1 MSGFFFLKHKTEYE
15 VRMSDWSSD
24 VCSSDLVAQ
33 RDAAWCCRK
42 GTAAMM
48 HEFEDRDDPKPPH
61 PWRNFALMTGATIA
75 VVFLIVNVIRGLTG
89 HGWNWRSE
97 EHTSELQSL
106 MRISYAVCGL
116 KKKNRQN
123 PPDQNLRQQAL
134 RVANDGI

>member
-1 MSGFFFLKHKTEYE
+1 
-15 VRMSDWSSD
+15 
-24 VCSSDLVAQ
+24 
-33 RDAAWCCRK
+33 
-42 GTAAMM
+42 MM

-106 MRISYAVCGL
+106 MRISYAVFCL
-116 KKKNRQN
+116 KKKKRIQERKGENGRCRKKHKTTKRIKVN
-123 PPDQNLRQQAL
+123 K
-134 RVANDGI
+134 

>member
-1 MSGFFFLKHKTEYE
+1 
-15 VRMSDWSSD
+15 
-24 VCSSDLVAQ
+24 
-33 RDAAWCCRK
+33 
-42 GTAAMM
+42 MM

-106 MRISYAVCGL
+106 MRISYAVFCL
-116 KKKNRQN
+116 KKKNIHLCILHETYLDIHHISTYYDLHSHSSLT
-123 PPDQNLRQQAL
+123 PSL
-134 RVANDGI
+134 

>member
-75 VVFLIVNVIRGLTG
+75 VVFLIVNVIR
-89 HGWNWRSE
+89 RSE

-106 MRISYAVCGL
+106 MRISYAVFCL
-116 KKKNRQN
+116 KKKKRTNQTPTHTN
-123 PPDQNLRQQAL
+123 QTNY
-134 RVANDGI
+134 N